1 MKIKV
6 NTLPLDGGGLRRE
19 LSRTIEVGVDMAY
32 SPSPPPSPLRARGS
46 SGPEATRGEGDNWDY
61 FLSNLTRL
69 FNLSKMG
76 LMASEAIK
84 KRVEKLREEIE
95 YHNYRY
101 YVLDQP
107 EISDAQYD
115 CLMRELQKLEEE
127 YPELRSPNS
136 PTQRV
141 GAPPLEAFE
150 IFRHTI
156 PMLSL
161 ANAFDESEARDFD
174 KRVKKFLGTSAD
186 ITYVAEP
193 KLDGLAVE
201 LVYERGQ
208 FVVGSTRGDGVNGE
222 NITQNLRTIKTIP
235 LQLIRKE
242 IPAPERLEVRGEVI
256 IQLKKFKELNR
267 KREEMGEPFF
277 ANPRNAAAGSVR
289 QLDSKITVERP
300 LEIYCY
306 GVGGVRGRTFKT
318 HSEIL
323 QTFPKWGLRTNPNI
337 KRCQNID
344 EVLEY
349 YHKMNEKRET
359 LPYEIDGIV
368 IKVDR
373 LDLQA
378 RLGEISRSPR
388 WALAF
393 KFQPR
398 QETTKILDII
408 VQVGRTGALTPVAVM
423 EPVRVGGVEV
433 SRATL
438 HNQDEID
445 KKDVRVG
452 DTVVIQRAGDVI
464 PEVVQVIT
472 SKRKG
477 TEKKF
482 RMPSKCP
489 VCGAE
494 VIKDEAIHRCNG
506 LDCPAQ
512 LKGRIKHFAS
522 KRAMDIEGLGLKLI
536 DQLVNKGLI
545 KDVADIYYI
554 NKQELIELERMAD
567 KSAQN
572 IIDAIEKSK
581 TKPLSKFLYA
591 LGIRHVGETTAEDL
605 ACHFPRLD
613 DLFRLSEEDLM
624 EVEGIGPEV
633 AASVI
638 QFFRDKKNKESIE
651 LLKKAGVKVI
661 EPKIKEKGKLAGKT
675 FVFTGAL
682 KIFGRDEARNLVESS
697 GGMTTSSISKK
708 VDYVVVGEDPGS
720 KFDRAKELGIKT
732 LTEEEFKKM
741 IG

>member
-1 MKIKV
+1 
-6 NTLPLDGGGLRRE
+6 
-19 LSRTIEVGVDMAY
+19 
-32 SPSPPPSPLRARGS
+32 
-46 SGPEATRGEGDNWDY
+46 
-61 FLSNLTRL
+61 
-69 FNLSKMG
+69 MG
-76 LMASEAIK
+76 LMASEGIK

-95 YHNYRY
+95 YHNNRY
-101 YVLDQP
+101 YILDQP

-115 CLMRELQKLEEE
+115 RLMRELEKLEKE
-127 YPELRSPNS
+127 YPKLRSPNS

-141 GAPPLEAFE
+141 GATPLEAFE
-150 IFRHTI
+150 IVRHTF

-161 ANAFDESEARDFD
+161 ANAFDESEAKDFD
-174 KRVKKFLGTSAD
+174 KRVKKFLGYSAE

-242 IPAPERLEVRGEVI
+242 VPVPERLVVRGEVI

-267 KREEMGEPFF
+267 KREEIGEPLF

-289 QLDSKITVERP
+289 QLDSKITAERP

-306 GVGGVRGRTFKT
+306 GLGEVTGRTFKT

-337 KRCQNID
+337 QRCQNID

-373 LDLQA
+373 LDLQT

-393 KFQPR
+393 KFQPK

-423 EPVRVGGVEV
+423 EPVKVGGVEV

-494 VIKDEAIHRCNG
+494 VIKEEAIHRCIG

-522 KRAMDIEGLGLKLI
+522 KRAMDIEGLGVKLI
-536 DQLVNKGLI
+536 DQSVDKGLI

-554 NKQELIELERMAD
+554 NKEKLIELERMAD

-581 TKPLSKFLYA
+581 TKPLLKFLYA

-605 ACHFPRLD
+605 ARHFLRLD
-613 DLFRLSEEDLM
+613 DFFRLSEKDLM

-633 AASVI
+633 AASVH

-661 EPKIKEKGKLAGKT
+661 ESKTKEKGKLAGKT
-675 FVFTGAL
+675 FLFTGAL
-682 KIFGRDEARNLVESS
+682 KDFGREEARNLVESL
-697 GGMTTSSISKK
+697 GGMTASSVSKK
-708 VDYVVVGEDPGS
+708 VDFVVVGEDPGS
-720 KFDRAKELGIKT
+720 KSDKAKELGIKI
-732 LTEEEFKKM
+732 LTEEDFKRM

>member
-1 MKIKV
+1 MV
-6 NTLPLDGGGLRRE
+6 T
-19 LSRTIEVGVDMAY
+19 
-32 SPSPPPSPLRARGS
+32 
-46 SGPEATRGEGDNWDY
+46 
-61 FLSNLTRL
+61 
-69 FNLSKMG
+69 
-76 LMASEAIK
+76 EAIK

-115 CLMRELQKLEEE
+115 LLMRELEKIEKEH
-127 YPELRSPNS
+127 PELLASNS

-150 IFRHTI
+150 IVRHSI

-161 ANAFDESEARDFD
+161 SNAFDDSEAKEFD
-174 KRVKKFLGTSAD
+174 KRVKKNLGSSSD
-186 ITYVAEP
+186 IAYVAEP

-242 IPAPERLEVRGEVI
+242 IPVPERLEVRGEVI
-256 IQLKKFKELNR
+256 IQLDKFKTLNR
-267 KREEMGEPFF
+267 KREEMGEPPF

-289 QLDSKITVERP
+289 QLDSKITAERP

-306 GVGGVRGRTFKT
+306 GVGEVKGQTFKT
-318 HSEIL
+318 HWEIL
-323 QTFPKWGLRTNPNI
+323 ETFRKWGLRTNPHI
-337 KRCQNID
+337 QKCQNID
-344 EVLEY
+344 EVLGY
-349 YHKMNEKRET
+349 YHEMNEKREK

-368 IKVDR
+368 TKVNH

-378 RLGEISRSPR
+378 RLGEIARSPR

-393 KFQPR
+393 KFQPK
-398 QETTKILDII
+398 QETTKILGIV
-408 VQVGRTGALTPVAVM
+408 VQVGRTGALTPVAEM
-423 EPVRVGGVEV
+423 EPVKVGGVEI

-445 KKDVRVG
+445 KKDVRIG
-452 DTVVIQRAGDVI
+452 DTVIIQRAGDVI

-472 SKRKG
+472 SKRTG
-477 TEKKF
+477 SEKRF

-494 VIKDEAIHRCNG
+494 VVREEAIHRCIG
-506 LDCPAQ
+506 LDCSAQ
-512 LKGRIKHFAS
+512 LKGRIRHFAS
-522 KRAMDIEGLGLKLI
+522 KRAMDIEGLGVKLI
-536 DQLVNKGLI
+536 DQLVEKGLV

-554 NKQELIELERMAD
+554 EKEQLIALERMAD

-572 IIDAIEKSK
+572 IIDAIEASK

-591 LGIRHVGETTAEDL
+591 LGIRHVGETIAEDL
-605 ACHFPRLD
+605 SHHFSRLD
-613 DLFRLSEEDLM
+613 DFFNLSEEDLM
-624 EVEGIGPEV
+624 KVEGIGPEV
-633 AASVI
+633 AASVH
-638 QFFRDKKNKESIE
+638 QFFGDKKNKESIE
-651 LLKKAGVKVI
+651 RLRKAGVKVI
-661 EPKIKEKGKLAGKT
+661 EPKAREKGKLTGKI
-675 FVFTGAL
+675 FIFTGAL
-682 KIFGRDEARNLVESS
+682 KSLGRDEARNLVESL
-697 GGMTTSSISKK
+697 GGSTASSISKK
-708 VDYVVVGEDPGS
+708 VDFVVVGEDAGS
-720 KFDRAKELGIKT
+720 KLDKAKGLGIKI

-741 IG
+741 LS

>member
-1 MKIKV
+1 
-6 NTLPLDGGGLRRE
+6 
-19 LSRTIEVGVDMAY
+19 
-32 SPSPPPSPLRARGS
+32 
-46 SGPEATRGEGDNWDY
+46 
-61 FLSNLTRL
+61 
-69 FNLSKMG
+69 MG

-84 KRVEKLREEIE
+84 KRVEKLREDIE
-95 YHNYRY
+95 YHNHLY

-115 CLMRELQKLEEE
+115 RLMKELEKLEEQH
-127 YPELRSPNS
+127 PEFRSPNS

-141 GAPPLEAFE
+141 GATPLEAFK
-150 IFRHTI
+150 IVRHTF

-161 ANAFDESEARDFD
+161 ANAFDESEAKDFD
-174 KRVKKFLGTSAD
+174 KRVKKFLGYSAE

-242 IPAPERLEVRGEVI
+242 IPAPERFEVRGEVI

-267 KREEMGEPFF
+267 KREEMGEPLF

-289 QLDSKITVERP
+289 QLDSKITAERP

-306 GVGGVRGRTFKT
+306 GVGEVRGRTFKT

-337 KRCQNID
+337 QRCQNID

-373 LDLQA
+373 LDLQT

-393 KFQPR
+393 KFQPK

-494 VIKDEAIHRCNG
+494 VIKEEAIHRCNG

-522 KRAMDIEGLGLKLI
+522 KRAMDIEGLGVKLI

-554 NKQELIELERMAD
+554 NKQKLIELERMAD

-613 DLFRLSEEDLM
+613 DFFRLSEEDLM

-661 EPKIKEKGKLAGKT
+661 EPKVKEKGKLAGKT
-675 FVFTGAL
+675 FLFTGAL
-682 KIFGRDEARNLVESS
+682 KTFGRDEARNLVESS

-720 KFDRAKELGIKT
+720 KSDKAKELGIKT

-741 IG
+741 VS

>member
-1 MKIKV
+1 M
-6 NTLPLDGGGLRRE
+6 LCALCD
-19 LSRTIEVGVDMAY
+19 
-32 SPSPPPSPLRARGS
+32 
-46 SGPEATRGEGDNWDY
+46 
-61 FLSNLTRL
+61 LSNLTSL
-69 FNLSKMG
+69 SILSKMG

-84 KRVEKLREEIE
+84 KKVEKLREEIE
-95 YHNYRY
+95 YHNYLY
-101 YVLDQP
+101 YILDQP

-115 CLMRELQKLEEE
+115 RLLRELEKLEEQF
-127 YPELRSPNS
+127 PELRSLNS

-150 IFRHTI
+150 IVRHTL

-161 ANAFDESEARDFD
+161 ANAFDETEARDFD
-174 KRVKKFLGTSAD
+174 KRVKKFLGSSED

-267 KREEMGEPFF
+267 KREEIGEPPF

-289 QLDSKITVERP
+289 QLDSKITAARP

-306 GVGGVRGRTFKT
+306 GLGEVTGRTFKT

-323 QTFPKWGLRTNPNI
+323 QTFPKWGLRTNPHI
-337 KRCQNID
+337 QRCQDID

-373 LDLQA
+373 LDLQT
-378 RLGEISRSPR
+378 RLGEIARSPR

-393 KFQPR
+393 KFQPK
-398 QETTKILDII
+398 QETTRISDII

-423 EPVRVGGVEV
+423 EPVKVGGVEV

-464 PEVVQVIT
+464 PEVVQVII

-494 VIKDEAIHRCNG
+494 VIKEEAIHRCIG

-522 KRAMDIEGLGLKLI
+522 KRAMDIEGLGVKLT
-536 DQLVNKGLI
+536 DQLVEKGLI

-554 NKQELIELERMAD
+554 NKEELIELERMAE

-605 ACHFPRLD
+605 ACQFPRLD
-613 DLFRLSEEDLM
+613 DFFRLTEEDLM

-633 AASVI
+633 AASVH

-661 EPKIKEKGKLAGKT
+661 ESKVKEKGKLSGKT
-675 FVFTGAL
+675 FIFTGAL
-682 KIFGRDEARNLVESS
+682 KTLGRDEARNLVESL
-697 GGMTTSSISKK
+697 GGMTASSVSKK

-720 KFDRAKELGIKT
+720 KFDKAKELGIKT

-741 IG
+741 IS

>member
-1 MKIKV
+1 
-6 NTLPLDGGGLRRE
+6 
-19 LSRTIEVGVDMAY
+19 
-32 SPSPPPSPLRARGS
+32 
-46 SGPEATRGEGDNWDY
+46 
-61 FLSNLTRL
+61 
-69 FNLSKMG
+69 
-76 LMASEAIK
+76 MASEAIR

-115 CLMRELQKLEEE
+115 RLLRELQKLEDE
-127 YPELRSPNS
+127 YPDLRSPNS

-150 IFRHTI
+150 IVRHTI

-161 ANAFDESEARDFD
+161 ANAFDETEARDFD
-174 KRVKKFLGTSAD
+174 KRVKKFLGSSAD
-186 ITYVAEP
+186 VTYVAEP

-208 FVVGSTRGDGVNGE
+208 FRVGSTRGDGVNGE
-222 NITQNLRTIKTIP
+222 DITQNLRTIKTIP

-242 IPAPERLEVRGEVI
+242 VPAPERLEVRGEVI
-256 IQLKKFKELNR
+256 MQLKRFKEFNR
-267 KREEMGEPFF
+267 KREETGEAPF

-289 QLDSKITVERP
+289 QLDSKITAERP

-306 GVGGVRGRTFKT
+306 GIGEITGRTFKT
-318 HSEIL
+318 HWEIL

-337 KRCQNID
+337 ERCQNID
-344 EVLEY
+344 EVLKY

-378 RLGEISRSPR
+378 RLGEIARSPR

-393 KFQPR
+393 KFQPK
-398 QETTKILDII
+398 QETTKIIDIRP
-408 VQVGRTGALTPVAVM
+408 QVGRTGALTPVAVM
-423 EPVRVGGVEV
+423 EPVKVGGVEV

-445 KKDVRVG
+445 RLDVRIG
-452 DTVVIQRAGDVI
+452 DTVIIQRAGDVI

-482 RMPSKCP
+482 KMPSKCP

-494 VIKDEAIHRCNG
+494 VIKEEATHRCIG

-522 KRAMDIEGLGLKLI
+522 KRAMDIDGLGVKLI
-536 DQLVNKGLI
+536 EQLVDKGLV
-545 KDVADIYYI
+545 KDVADIYYV
-554 NKQELIELERMAD
+554 NKEELIALERMAE

-572 IIDAIEKSK
+572 IIDAIEKSR

-605 ACHFPRLD
+605 ARHFPRLE

-633 AASVI
+633 AASVH
-638 QFFRDKKNKESIE
+638 QFFGDKKNKESIE
-651 LLKKAGVKVI
+651 RLKKAGVKVI
-661 EPKIKEKGKLAGKT
+661 EPKVKERGMLAGKT
-675 FVFTGAL
+675 FVFTGTL
-682 KIFGRDEARNLVESS
+682 KDFGRDEARNLVESS
-697 GGMTTSSISKK
+697 GGLTVSSVSKK

-720 KFDRAKELGIKT
+720 KFDKAKELGIKT
-732 LTEEEFKKM
+732 LTEEEFRTM
-741 IG
+741 IS

>member
-1 MKIKV
+1 M
-6 NTLPLDGGGLRRE
+6 
-19 LSRTIEVGVDMAY
+19 GVMV
-32 SPSPPPSPLRARGS
+32 
-46 SGPEATRGEGDNWDY
+46 
-61 FLSNLTRL
+61 
-69 FNLSKMG
+69 
-76 LMASEAIK
+76 SETIK
-84 KRVEKLREEIE
+84 KRVEKLREEVE
-95 YHNYRY
+95 YHNTLY
-101 YVLDQP
+101 YVLDEP

-115 CLMRELQKLEEE
+115 RLMRELEKLEGE
-127 YPELRSPNS
+127 YLELRSPNS

-150 IFRHTI
+150 IVRHTL

-161 ANAFDESEARDFD
+161 ANAFDETEARDFD
-174 KRVKKFLGTSAD
+174 KRVKKFLGSSAD
-186 ITYVAEP
+186 IAYIAEP

-222 NITQNLRTIKTIP
+222 NITQNLRTVKTIP

-242 IPAPERLEVRGEVI
+242 IPAPEHLEVRGEVI
-256 IQLKKFKELNR
+256 MQLKKFKELNR
-267 KREEMGEPFF
+267 KREEMGEPVF

-289 QLDSKITVERP
+289 QLDSKITAERP

-306 GVGGVRGRTFKT
+306 GLGEVRGKAFKT
-318 HSEIL
+318 HWEIL
-323 QTFPKWGLRTNPNI
+323 QTFPKWGFRTNPNI
-337 KRCQNID
+337 QKCQNIE

-368 IKVDR
+368 MKVDR
-373 LDLQA
+373 LDLQT
-378 RLGEISRSPR
+378 RLGEIARSPR

-393 KFQPR
+393 KFQPK
-398 QETTKILDII
+398 QETTKILDIR
-408 VQVGRTGALTPVAVM
+408 VQVGRTGALTPVALM
-423 EPVRVGGVEV
+423 EPVKVGGVEV

-464 PEVVQVIT
+464 PEVVQVVT

-482 RMPSKCP
+482 KMPSKCP
-489 VCGAE
+489 ICRAD
-494 VIKDEAIHRCNG
+494 VIKEEAIHRCIG

-512 LKGRIKHFAS
+512 LKGRIKHFTS
-522 KRAMDIEGLGLKLI
+522 KRAMDIEGLGVKLI
-536 DQLVNKGLI
+536 DQLVDKGLV

-554 NKQELIELERMAD
+554 NKEKLIELERMAD

-605 ACHFPRLD
+605 ARRFSRLD
-613 DLFRLSEEDLM
+613 DFFHLSEEDLM

-633 AASVI
+633 ASSVH
-638 QFFRDKKNKESIE
+638 QFFGDKKNKESID

-661 EPKIKEKGKLAGKT
+661 EPKAKEKGKLVGKA
-675 FVFTGAL
+675 FVFTGTL
-682 KIFGRDEARNLVESS
+682 KVFGRDEARNIVESL
-697 GGMTTSSISKK
+697 GGMTTSSVSKK
-708 VDYVVVGEDPGS
+708 VDFVVVGEDPGS
-720 KFDRAKELGIKT
+720 KFDKAKELGIRT

-741 IG
+741 VG

>member
-1 MKIKV
+1 MEPMV
-6 NTLPLDGGGLRRE
+6 
-19 LSRTIEVGVDMAY
+19 
-32 SPSPPPSPLRARGS
+32 
-46 SGPEATRGEGDNWDY
+46 
-61 FLSNLTRL
+61 
-69 FNLSKMG
+69 
-76 LMASEAIK
+76 SEAIR
-84 KRVEKLREEIE
+84 KRVGKLREEIE

-101 YVLDQP
+101 YILDQP

-115 CLMRELQKLEEE
+115 RLMKELEKLEEQ
-127 YPELRSPNS
+127 YSELRSPNS

-141 GAPPLEAFE
+141 GAHPLEEFE
-150 IFRHTI
+150 IVRHTI

-174 KRVKKFLGTSAD
+174 KRVKKFLGTSED
-186 ITYVAEP
+186 IEYAAEP
-193 KLDGLAVE
+193 KFDGLAVE

-208 FVVGSTRGDGVNGE
+208 FVVGSTRGDGINGE
-222 NITQNLRTIKTIP
+222 NVTQNLRTIKTVP
-235 LQLIRKE
+235 LQLIQKE
-242 IPAPERLEVRGEVI
+242 ISSPERLEVRGEAIMQVE
-256 IQLKKFKELNR
+256 KFKELNR
-267 KREEMGEPFF
+267 KREEKGESLF
-277 ANPRNAAAGSVR
+277 ANPRNAAAGSIR
-289 QLDSKITVERP
+289 QLDPKITAERP
-300 LEIYCY
+300 LEIYFY
-306 GVGGVRGRTFKT
+306 GLGEVIGWTFKT
-318 HSEIL
+318 QWEVL
-323 QTFPKWGLRTNPNI
+323 KTLPKWGLRTNPYVR
-337 KRCQNID
+337 KCKNID
-344 EVLEY
+344 EILDY
-349 YHKMNEKRET
+349 YREMNEKRET
-359 LPYEIDGIV
+359 LPYEIDGTV
-368 IKVDR
+368 VKVNR
-373 LDLQA
+373 FDLQA
-378 RLGEISRSPR
+378 RLGEIARSPR

-393 KFQPR
+393 KFPPK
-398 QETTKILDII
+398 QEITKILDII

-482 RMPSKCP
+482 KMPSKCP

-494 VIKDEAIHRCNG
+494 VVKEEAIHRCIG

-522 KRAMDIEGLGLKLI
+522 KRAMDIDGLGVKLI
-536 DQLVNKGLI
+536 DQLVDKGLV

-554 NKQELIELERMAD
+554 SKEQLIELERMAD

-572 IIDAIEKSK
+572 IIDAIEGSK

-605 ACHFPRLD
+605 ARNFPRLD
-613 DLFRLSEEDLM
+613 DFFHLSEEDLM
-624 EVEGIGPEV
+624 KVEGIGPEV
-633 AASVI
+633 AASVV
-638 QFFRDKKNKESIE
+638 QFSRDKKNKESIE
-651 LLKKAGVKVI
+651 RLRKAGVKVI
-661 EPKIKEKGKLAGKT
+661 EPRGKEKGKLAGKT

-682 KIFGRDEARNLVESS
+682 KGFQRDEARNLVESL
-697 GGMTTSSISKK
+697 GGMTASSASKK

-720 KFDRAKELGIKT
+720 KFDKAKEFGIKT

-741 IG
+741 IK

>member
-1 MKIKV
+1 MLYALCD
-6 NTLPLDGGGLRRE
+6 LP
-19 LSRTIEVGVDMAY
+19 
-32 SPSPPPSPLRARGS
+32 
-46 SGPEATRGEGDNWDY
+46 
-61 FLSNLTRL
+61 NLTRL
-69 FNLSKMG
+69 SILSKMG

-95 YHNYRY
+95 YHNNRY
-101 YVLDQP
+101 YILDQP
-107 EISDAQYD
+107 EISDTQYD
-115 CLMRELQKLEEE
+115 RLMRELEKLEEE
-127 YPELRSPNS
+127 YPKLRSPNS

-141 GAPPLEAFE
+141 GATPLEAFE
-150 IFRHTI
+150 IVRHTI

-161 ANAFDESEARDFD
+161 ANAFDESEAKDFD
-174 KRVKKFLGTSAD
+174 KRVKKFLGYSAE

-242 IPAPERLEVRGEVI
+242 VPVPERLVVRGEVI

-267 KREEMGEPFF
+267 KREEIGEPLF

-289 QLDSKITVERP
+289 QLDSKITAERP

-306 GVGGVRGRTFKT
+306 GLGEVTGRTFKT

-337 KRCQNID
+337 QRCQNID

-373 LDLQA
+373 LDLQT

-393 KFQPR
+393 KFQPK

-408 VQVGRTGALTPVAVM
+408 VQVGRTGAITPVAVM
-423 EPVRVGGVEV
+423 EPVKVGGVEV

-494 VIKDEAIHRCNG
+494 VIKEEAIHRCIG

-522 KRAMDIEGLGLKLI
+522 KRAMDIEGLGVKLI
-536 DQLVNKGLI
+536 DQSVDKGLI

-554 NKQELIELERMAD
+554 NKEKLIELERMAD

-633 AASVI
+633 AASVH
-638 QFFRDKKNKESIE
+638 QFFRDKKNRESIE

-661 EPKIKEKGKLAGKT
+661 EPKVKEKGKLVGKT
-675 FVFTGAL
+675 FLFTGAL
-682 KIFGRDEARNLVESS
+682 KDFGREEARNLVESL
-697 GGMTTSSISKK
+697 GGMTASSVSKK
-708 VDYVVVGEDPGS
+708 VDFVVVGEDPGS
-720 KFDRAKELGIKT
+720 KSDKAKELGIKI
-732 LTEEEFKKM
+732 LTEEDFKRM

>member
-1 MKIKV
+1 
-6 NTLPLDGGGLRRE
+6 
-19 LSRTIEVGVDMAY
+19 
-32 SPSPPPSPLRARGS
+32 
-46 SGPEATRGEGDNWDY
+46 
-61 FLSNLTRL
+61 
-69 FNLSKMG
+69 MG
-76 LMASEAIK
+76 LMASEVIK
-84 KRVEKLREEIE
+84 KWVEKLREEIE
-95 YHNYRY
+95 YHNTLY

-115 CLMRELQKLEEE
+115 RLLRELEKFEGE

-141 GAPPLEAFE
+141 GALPLEAFE
-150 IFRHTI
+150 IVRHTL

-161 ANAFDESEARDFD
+161 ANAFDETEARDFD
-174 KRVKKFLGTSAD
+174 KRVKKFLGSSAN
-186 ITYVAEP
+186 IAYVAEP

-242 IPAPERLEVRGEVI
+242 IPVPERLEVRGEVI

-267 KREEMGEPFF
+267 KREKTGESLF

-289 QLDSKITVERP
+289 QLDSKITAERP

-306 GVGGVRGRTFKT
+306 GLGEVKGKSFKT
-318 HSEIL
+318 HWEIL
-323 QTFPKWGLRTNPNI
+323 QTLPKWGFRTNPNI
-337 KRCQNID
+337 QKCQNID

-368 IKVDR
+368 MKVDR
-373 LDLQA
+373 LDLQT

-393 KFQPR
+393 KFQPK
-398 QETTKILDII
+398 QETTKILDIL

-423 EPVRVGGVEV
+423 EPVKVGGVEV

-445 KKDVRVG
+445 KKDVRIG

-472 SKRKG
+472 WKRKG

-482 RMPSKCP
+482 RIPPKCP

-494 VIKDEAIHRCNG
+494 VIKEEAIHRCIG

-522 KRAMDIEGLGLKLI
+522 KRAMDIEGLGVKLT
-536 DQLVNKGLI
+536 DQLVDKGLI

-554 NKQELIELERMAD
+554 KRQELIELERMAD
-567 KSAQN
+567 KSVQN

-581 TKPLSKFLYA
+581 TKPLLKFLYA

-605 ACHFPRLD
+605 ARQFPRLD
-613 DLFRLSEEDLM
+613 DFFHLSEEDLM

-633 AASVI
+633 AASVH
-638 QFFRDKKNKESIE
+638 QFFGDKKNKESIE

-661 EPKIKEKGKLAGKT
+661 EPKGKEKGKLVGKT
-675 FVFTGAL
+675 FVFTGIL
-682 KIFGRDEARNLVESS
+682 KAFGRDEARNLVESL
-697 GGMTTSSISKK
+697 GGITASSVSKK
-708 VDYVVVGEDPGS
+708 VDFVVAGEDPGS
-720 KFDRAKELGIKT
+720 KFDKAKELGIKT
-732 LTEEEFKKM
+732 LTEDEFKKM

>member
-1 MKIKV
+1 MV
-6 NTLPLDGGGLRRE
+6 TE
-19 LSRTIEVGVDMAY
+19 TI
-32 SPSPPPSPLRARGS
+32 R
-46 SGPEATRGEGDNWDY
+46 
-61 FLSNLTRL
+61 
-69 FNLSKMG
+69 
-76 LMASEAIK
+76 

-107 EISDAQYD
+107 EVSDAQYD
-115 CLMRELQKLEEE
+115 RMMRELEKLEEG

-136 PTQRV
+136 PTQRI

-150 IFRHTI
+150 IVRHTL

-161 ANAFDESEARDFD
+161 ANAFDENEARDFD
-174 KRVKKFLGTSAD
+174 KRVNKFLGSSEE

-201 LVYERGQ
+201 LVYEGGHLMA
-208 FVVGSTRGDGVNGE
+208 GSTRGDGVNGE

-242 IPAPERLEVRGEVI
+242 IPVPERLEVRGEVI
-256 IQLKKFKELNR
+256 MQVKRFEELNR
-267 KREEMGEPFF
+267 RREKTGEPLF
-277 ANPRNAAAGSVR
+277 ANPRNAAAGSLR
-289 QLDSKITVERP
+289 QLDPKVTCERP

-306 GVGGVRGRTFKT
+306 GIGEVRDKAFKT
-318 HSEIL
+318 HCDIL
-323 QTFPKWGLRTNPNI
+323 QTLPKWGLRTNPHI
-337 KRCQNID
+337 RRCRNID
-344 EVLEY
+344 EVLDY
-349 YHKMNEKRET
+349 YHEMNEKREN

-373 LDLQA
+373 IDLQT

-393 KFQPR
+393 KFAPK
-398 QETTKILDII
+398 QETTKILNII

-445 KKDVRVG
+445 RLDVRVG
-452 DTVVIQRAGDVI
+452 DTVIIQRAGDVI

-472 SKRKG
+472 SKRTG
-477 TEKKF
+477 REKKF

-494 VIKDEAIHRCNG
+494 VVKEEVIYRCIG

-522 KRAMDIEGLGLKLI
+522 KRAMDIDGLGVKLI
-536 DQLVNKGLI
+536 DQLVDKGLV
-545 KDVADIYYI
+545 KDVADLYYI
-554 NKQELIELERMAD
+554 KKDELIALERMAD

-581 TKPLSKFLYA
+581 TKPLGKLLFA
-591 LGIRHVGETTAEDL
+591 LGILHVGETTAEDL
-605 ACHFPRLD
+605 ADHFSQLD
-613 DLFRLSEEDLM
+613 DFFQLSKEDLM
-624 EVEGIGPEV
+624 KVEGIGPEV
-633 AASVI
+633 SASVV
-638 QFFRDKKNKESIE
+638 QFFRDRKNKESIE
-651 LLKKAGVKVI
+651 RLKRAGIKLI
-661 EPKIKEKGKLAGKT
+661 EPGAKERGKLASKT
-675 FVFTGAL
+675 FVFTGTL
-682 KIFGRDEARNLVESS
+682 KSYGREEARNLVESL
-697 GGMTTSSISKK
+697 GGVTASSVSQK
-708 VDYVVVGEDPGS
+708 VDFVVVGEDPGS
-720 KFDRAKELGIKT
+720 KADKARELGIEI

-741 IG
+741 ITG

>member
-1 MKIKV
+1 
-6 NTLPLDGGGLRRE
+6 
-19 LSRTIEVGVDMAY
+19 MAT
-32 SPSPPPSPLRARGS
+32 
-46 SGPEATRGEGDNWDY
+46 EA
-61 FLSNLTRL
+61 L
-69 FNLSKMG
+69 
-76 LMASEAIK
+76 K
-84 KRVEKLREEIE
+84 KRVEKLQEEIE

-107 EISDAQYD
+107 EIPDAQYD
-115 CLMRELQKLEEE
+115 RLMRELEKIEEE

-141 GAPPLEAFE
+141 GAPPLEEFE
-150 IFRHTI
+150 IVRHSI

-161 ANAFDESEARDFD
+161 ANAFDESEARDFY
-174 KRVKKFLGTSAD
+174 KRVKKILGSSSD
-186 ITYVAEP
+186 ISYVAEP

-201 LVYERGQ
+201 LVYERGH

-242 IPAPERLEVRGEVI
+242 IPVPERLEVRGEVI
-256 IQLKKFKELNR
+256 IQLDKFKALNR
-267 KREEMGEPFF
+267 KREEMGEPHF

-289 QLDSKITVERP
+289 QLDSKITSERP

-306 GVGGVRGRTFKT
+306 GLGEIRGGTFKT
-318 HSEIL
+318 HWEIL
-323 QTFPKWGLRTNPNI
+323 QTFPKWGLRTNPHI
-337 KRCQNID
+337 QKCQNID

-349 YHKMNEKRET
+349 YHGMNEKREK

-373 LDLQA
+373 LDLQT

-393 KFQPR
+393 KFQPK
-398 QETTKILDII
+398 QETTKILGIV

-423 EPVRVGGVEV
+423 EPVQVGGVEV

-445 KKDVRVG
+445 RKDVRIG
-452 DTVVIQRAGDVI
+452 DTVIIQRAGDVI

-472 SKRKG
+472 SKRTG
-477 TEKKF
+477 SEKKF
-482 RMPSKCP
+482 KMPSKCP
-489 VCGAE
+489 VCGADVVRE
-494 VIKDEAIHRCNG
+494 EAIHRCIG
-506 LDCPAQ
+506 LDCSAQ

-522 KRAMDIEGLGLKLI
+522 KRAMDIEGLGVKLI
-536 DQLVNKGLI
+536 DQLVEKGLV

-554 NKQELIELERMAD
+554 AKEQLIALERMAE

-572 IIDAIEKSK
+572 IIDAIEASK
-581 TKPLSKFLYA
+581 EKPLAKFLYA

-605 ACHFPRLD
+605 ARHFSRLD
-613 DLFRLSEEDLM
+613 DFFHLSEEDLM

-633 AASVI
+633 AASVH
-638 QFFRDKKNKESIE
+638 QFFRDKKNRESIDR
-651 LLKKAGVKVI
+651 LKKAGVKVI
-661 EPKIKEKGKLAGKT
+661 EPKAKERGKLAGKV
-675 FVFTGAL
+675 FIFTGAL
-682 KIFGRDEARNLVESS
+682 QTFGRDEARNIVESM
-697 GGMTTSSISKK
+697 GGTTASSVSKK
-708 VDYVVVGEDPGS
+708 VDFVVIGEDPGS
-720 KFDRAKELGIKT
+720 KLDKAKELGIKI
-732 LTEEEFKKM
+732 LTEAEFKKM
-741 IG
+741 IS

>member
-1 MKIKV
+1 MV
-6 NTLPLDGGGLRRE
+6 TE
-19 LSRTIEVGVDMAY
+19 TI
-32 SPSPPPSPLRARGS
+32 R
-46 SGPEATRGEGDNWDY
+46 
-61 FLSNLTRL
+61 
-69 FNLSKMG
+69 
-76 LMASEAIK
+76 

-95 YHNYRY
+95 YHNCRY

-115 CLMRELQKLEEE
+115 RLMRELEKLEGQ
-127 YPELRSPNS
+127 YSELRTPNS

-141 GAPPLEAFE
+141 GAPPLEEFE
-150 IFRHTI
+150 IVRHTI

-161 ANAFDESEARDFD
+161 ANAFDETEAKEFD
-174 KRVKKFLGTSAD
+174 KRVKKFLGTSSD
-186 ITYVAEP
+186 IEYVTEP

-208 FVVGSTRGDGVNGE
+208 FVVGSTRGDGLNGE

-242 IPAPERLEVRGEVI
+242 ISVPERLEVRGEVI
-256 IQLKKFKELNR
+256 MQLKRFRELNQ
-267 KREEMGEPFF
+267 KREELGEPLF

-289 QLDSKITVERP
+289 QLDSKITAERP

-306 GVGGVRGRTFKT
+306 GIGEVRGRTFKT
-318 HSEIL
+318 HWEVL
-323 QTFPKWGLRTNPNI
+323 QTLSKWGLRINPNI
-337 KRCQNID
+337 RRDKHIED
-344 EVLEY
+344 VIEY
-349 YHKMNEKRET
+349 YHEMNEKREK

-368 IKVDR
+368 IKVNQ
-373 LDLQA
+373 LDLQG

-393 KFQPR
+393 KFQPK

-423 EPVRVGGVEV
+423 EPVKVGGVEV

-445 KKDVRVG
+445 KKDVRIG

-464 PEVVQVIT
+464 PEVVQVIE
-472 SKRKG
+472 SKRTGK
-477 TEKKF
+477 EKKF

-489 VCGAE
+489 VCDAD
-494 VIKDEAIHRCNG
+494 VIKEEAIHRCIG

-522 KRAMDIEGLGLKLI
+522 KRAMDIEGLGVKLI
-536 DQLVNKGLI
+536 DQLVDKGLV

-554 NKQELIELERMAD
+554 EKEQLIELERMAD

-572 IIDAIEKSK
+572 IIDAIEASK
-581 TKPLSKFLYA
+581 TKPLSKFLYS
-591 LGIRHVGETTAEDL
+591 LGIRQVGETTAEDL
-605 ACHFPRLD
+605 ARRFSRLD
-613 DLFRLSEEDLM
+613 DFFHLSEEDLR

-633 AASVI
+633 SASVY

-651 LLKKAGVKVI
+651 RLKKAGVTVI
-661 EPKIKEKGKLAGKT
+661 EPKVKGKLAGKIL
-675 FVFTGAL
+675 VFTGAL
-682 KIFGRDEARNLVESS
+682 KSFGRDEARNIVESM

-708 VDYVVVGEDPGS
+708 VDFVVVGEDPGS
-720 KFDRAKELGIKT
+720 KFNKAKELGIKI

-741 IG
+741 IS

>member
-1 MKIKV
+1 MV
-6 NTLPLDGGGLRRE
+6 TE
-19 LSRTIEVGVDMAY
+19 TI
-32 SPSPPPSPLRARGS
+32 R
-46 SGPEATRGEGDNWDY
+46 
-61 FLSNLTRL
+61 
-69 FNLSKMG
+69 
-76 LMASEAIK
+76 K
-84 KRVEKLREEIE
+84 KAERLREEIE

-101 YVLDQP
+101 YILDQP
-107 EISDAQYD
+107 EISDTEYD
-115 CLMRELQKLEEE
+115 RLMKELERLEEQ

-150 IFRHTI
+150 IVRHTI

-186 ITYVAEP
+186 IEYVAEP
-193 KLDGLAVE
+193 KFDGLAVE

-222 NITQNLRTIKTIP
+222 NITQNLRTMKTIP

-256 IQLKKFKELNR
+256 IQIDKFKELNR
-267 KREEMGEPFF
+267 KREEMGEPLF

-289 QLDSKITVERP
+289 QLDSKITAERP

-306 GVGGVRGRTFKT
+306 GLGEIIGRTFKT
-318 HSEIL
+318 QWEVL
-323 QTFPKWGLRTNPNI
+323 QTLPEWGLRTNPHAR
-337 KRCQNID
+337 KCRNID
-344 EVLEY
+344 AILDY
-349 YHKMNEKRET
+349 YHEMNERRET
-359 LPYEIDGIV
+359 LPYEIDGTV
-368 IKVDR
+368 IKVNHFN
-373 LDLQA
+373 LQT
-378 RLGEISRSPR
+378 RIGEISRSPR

-393 KFQPR
+393 KFPPK
-398 QETTKILDII
+398 QETTKILDIV

-423 EPVRVGGVEV
+423 EPVKVGGVEV

-445 KKDVRVG
+445 RKDVRIG
-452 DTVVIQRAGDVI
+452 DTVIVQRAGDVI
-464 PEVVQVIT
+464 PEVVEVVT
-472 SKRKG
+472 SKRTGK
-477 TEKKF
+477 EKKF
-482 RMPSKCP
+482 VMPSKCP
-489 VCGAE
+489 VCDAD
-494 VIKDEAIHRCNG
+494 VIKGEAIHRCIG

-522 KRAMDIEGLGLKLI
+522 KRAMDIEGLGVKLI
-536 DQLVNKGLI
+536 DQLVDKRLV
-545 KDVADIYYI
+545 KDVADIYYT
-554 NKQELIELERMAD
+554 NKQKLIELERMAD

-581 TKPLSKFLYA
+581 TKPLSRFLYA
-591 LGIRHVGETTAEDL
+591 LGIRNVGETTAEDL
-605 ACHFPRLD
+605 ARHFSRLD
-613 DLFRLSEEDLM
+613 DFFHLSEEALM

-633 AASVI
+633 AASVF

-651 LLKKAGVKVI
+651 RLKKAGVKVI
-661 EPKIKEKGKLAGKT
+661 ETKLKEGKKLAGKT

-682 KIFGRDEARNLVESS
+682 KNFERDEARNLVESL
-697 GGMTTSSISKK
+697 GAMIASSVSKK
-708 VDYVVVGEDPGS
+708 VDFVVVGEDPGS
-720 KFDRAKELGIKT
+720 KFDKAKELGIKI

-741 IG
+741 VG

>member
-1 MKIKV
+1 MV
-6 NTLPLDGGGLRRE
+6 
-19 LSRTIEVGVDMAY
+19 
-32 SPSPPPSPLRARGS
+32 
-46 SGPEATRGEGDNWDY
+46 
-61 FLSNLTRL
+61 
-69 FNLSKMG
+69 

-84 KRVEKLREEIE
+84 KRMEKLREEIE

-101 YVLDQP
+101 YILDQP

-115 CLMRELQKLEEE
+115 RLMRELEKLEKD

-141 GAPPLEAFE
+141 GASPLEEFE
-150 IFRHTI
+150 IVRHTI

-174 KRVKKFLGTSAD
+174 KRVKKFLGTSED
-186 ITYVAEP
+186 IEYAAEP
-193 KLDGLAVE
+193 KFDGLAVE

-208 FVVGSTRGDGVNGE
+208 FVVGSTRGDGINGE
-222 NITQNLRTIKTIP
+222 NVTQNLRTIKTVP
-235 LQLIRKE
+235 LQLIQKE
-242 IPAPERLEVRGEVI
+242 ISSPERLEVRGEAIMQVE
-256 IQLKKFKELNR
+256 KFKELNR
-267 KREEMGEPFF
+267 KREEKGESLF
-277 ANPRNAAAGSVR
+277 ANPRNAAAGSIR
-289 QLDSKITVERP
+289 QLDPKITAERP
-300 LEIYCY
+300 LEIYFY
-306 GVGGVRGRTFKT
+306 GLGEVIGWTFKT
-318 HSEIL
+318 QWEVL
-323 QTFPKWGLRTNPNI
+323 KTLPKWGLRTNPYVR
-337 KRCQNID
+337 KCKNID
-344 EVLEY
+344 EILDY
-349 YHKMNEKRET
+349 YREMNEKRET
-359 LPYEIDGIV
+359 LPYEIDGTV
-368 IKVDR
+368 VKVNR
-373 LDLQA
+373 FDLQA
-378 RLGEISRSPR
+378 RLGEIARSPR

-393 KFQPR
+393 KFPPK
-398 QETTKILDII
+398 QEITKILDII

-482 RMPSKCP
+482 KMPSKCP

-494 VIKDEAIHRCNG
+494 VVKEEAIHRCIG

-522 KRAMDIEGLGLKLI
+522 KRAMDIDGLGVKLI
-536 DQLVNKGLI
+536 DQLVDKGLV

-554 NKQELIELERMAD
+554 SKEQLIELERMAD

-572 IIDAIEKSK
+572 IIDAIEGSK

-605 ACHFPRLD
+605 ARNFPRLD
-613 DLFRLSEEDLM
+613 DFFQLSEEDLM
-624 EVEGIGPEV
+624 KVEGIGPEV
-633 AASVI
+633 AASVV
-638 QFFRDKKNKESIE
+638 QFSRDKKNKESIE
-651 LLKKAGVKVI
+651 RLRKAGVKVI
-661 EPKIKEKGKLAGKT
+661 EPRGKEKGKLAGKT

-682 KIFGRDEARNLVESS
+682 KGFQRDEARNLVESL
-697 GGMTTSSISKK
+697 GGMTASSASKK

-720 KFDRAKELGIKT
+720 KFDKAKEFGIKT

-741 IG
+741 IK

>member
-1 MKIKV
+1 MA
-6 NTLPLDGGGLRRE
+6 TEELR
-19 LSRTIEVGVDMAY
+19 
-32 SPSPPPSPLRARGS
+32 
-46 SGPEATRGEGDNWDY
+46 
-61 FLSNLTRL
+61 
-69 FNLSKMG
+69 
-76 LMASEAIK
+76 K
-84 KRVEKLREEIE
+84 KVEKLREEIE

-115 CLMRELQKLEEE
+115 RLMRELERLEGQH
-127 YPELRSPNS
+127 PELRTPNS
-136 PTQRV
+136 PTRRV
-141 GAPPLEAFE
+141 GAPPLEEFE
-150 IFRHTI
+150 IVKHTV

-161 ANAFDESEARDFD
+161 ANAFDETEAKDFD

-186 ITYVAEP
+186 VEYVTEP

-235 LQLIRKE
+235 LRLIRKE
-242 IPAPERLEVRGEVI
+242 ISVPERLEVRGEVI
-256 IQLKKFKELNR
+256 LQLNKFKELNR
-267 KREEMGEPFF
+267 KREEMGEPLF

-289 QLDSKITVERP
+289 QLDSKITAGRP

-306 GVGGVRGRTFKT
+306 GIGEVRGRAFKT
-318 HSEIL
+318 HWEIL
-323 QTFPKWGLRTNPNI
+323 QTFSRWGLRTNPNTRRCKNIHEVI
-337 KRCQNID
+337 K
-344 EVLEY
+344 Y
-349 YHKMNEKRET
+349 YHEINEKREN

-368 IKVDR
+368 IKVDH
-373 LDLQA
+373 LDLQT
-378 RLGEISRSPR
+378 RLGEIARSPR

-393 KFQPR
+393 KFQPK

-423 EPVRVGGVEV
+423 EPVKVGGVEV

-452 DTVVIQRAGDVI
+452 DTVIIQRAGDVI
-464 PEVVQVIT
+464 PEVVQVIE
-472 SKRKG
+472 SKRTGK
-477 TEKKF
+477 EKKF
-482 RMPSKCP
+482 KMPSKCP

-494 VIKDEAIHRCNG
+494 VIREEAIHRCIG
-506 LDCPAQ
+506 LDCSAQ

-536 DQLVNKGLI
+536 DQLVDKGLV

-554 NKQELIELERMAD
+554 TKEQLIELERMAD

-572 IIDAIEKSK
+572 IIDAIEASK

-591 LGIRHVGETTAEDL
+591 LGVRHVGETTAEDL
-605 ACHFPRLD
+605 ARHFPRLD
-613 DLFRLSEEDLM
+613 DFPHFSEENLM

-633 AASVI
+633 AASMH

-651 LLKKAGVKVI
+651 RLKKAGVKVI
-661 EPKIKEKGKLAGKT
+661 EPKAKGKGKLAGKT

-682 KIFGRDEARNLVESS
+682 KSYGRDEARNLVESM
-697 GGMTTSSISKK
+697 GGMTASSVSKK
-708 VDYVVVGEDPGS
+708 VDFVVVGEDPGS
-720 KFDRAKELGIKT
+720 KFDKARELGIKT
-732 LTEEEFKKM
+732 LTEQEFRKM
-741 IG
+741 IT

>member
-1 MKIKV
+1 M
-6 NTLPLDGGGLRRE
+6 
-19 LSRTIEVGVDMAY
+19 
-32 SPSPPPSPLRARGS
+32 
-46 SGPEATRGEGDNWDY
+46 
-61 FLSNLTRL
+61 NLTRL

-76 LMASEAIK
+76 IMVAEAIK

-101 YVLDQP
+101 YALDQP

-115 CLMRELQKLEEE
+115 LLLRKLEKIEE
-127 YPELRSPNS
+127 QYPELRTLNS

-141 GAPPLEAFE
+141 GAPPLEEFE
-150 IFRHTI
+150 IVRHTI

-161 ANAFDESEARDFD
+161 ANAFDETEAKDFD
-174 KRVKKFLGTSAD
+174 KRVKKFLGTSED
-186 ITYVAEP
+186 VEYVTEP

-208 FVVGSTRGDGVNGE
+208 FIVGSTRGDGVNGE
-222 NITQNLRTIKTIP
+222 NITQNLRTINTIP

-242 IPAPERLEVRGEVI
+242 IQVPERLEVRGEVI
-256 IQLKKFKELNR
+256 MQLKKFRDLNR
-267 KREEMGEPFF
+267 KREQMGEPLF

-289 QLDSKITVERP
+289 QLDSKITAERP
-300 LEIYCY
+300 LEIYLY
-306 GVGGVRGRTFKT
+306 ALGEVRGWTFKT
-318 HSEIL
+318 QWEVL
-323 QTFPKWGLRTNPNI
+323 KTLPRWGLRTNLHVQKCKNI
-337 KRCQNID
+337 E
-344 EVLEY
+344 EVLDY
-349 YHKMNEKRET
+349 YHEMNEKRET
-359 LPYEIDGIV
+359 LPYEIDGTV
-368 IKVDR
+368 IKVNR
-373 LDLQA
+373 FDLQT

-393 KFQPR
+393 KFQPK

-423 EPVRVGGVEV
+423 EPIKVGGVEV

-464 PEVVQVIT
+464 PEVVQVIE
-472 SKRKG
+472 SKRTGK
-477 TEKKF
+477 EKKF
-482 RMPSKCP
+482 KMPSKCP

-494 VIKDEAIHRCNG
+494 VIKEEAIHRCIG

-522 KRAMDIEGLGLKLI
+522 KRAMDIEGLGVKLI
-536 DQLVNKGLI
+536 DQLVDKGLI

-554 NKQELIELERMAD
+554 SKEELIELERMAD

-572 IIDAIEKSK
+572 IIDAVEASK
-581 TKPLSKFLYA
+581 TKPLSKVLYA
-591 LGIRHVGETTAEDL
+591 LGIRHVGESTAEDL
-605 ACHFPRLD
+605 VRRFPRLD
-613 DLFRLSEEDLM
+613 DFFHLSEEGLM

-633 AASVI
+633 AASVH
-638 QFFRDKKNKESIE
+638 QFFGDKKNKESIE
-651 LLKKAGVKVI
+651 RLKKAGVKVI
-661 EPKIKEKGKLAGKT
+661 EPKVKEKGKLIGKT

-682 KIFGRDEARNLVESS
+682 KSFGRDEARNIVESM
-697 GGMTTSSISKK
+697 GGMTASSVSKK
-708 VDYVVVGEDPGS
+708 VDFVVVGEDPGS
-720 KFDRAKELGIKT
+720 KFDKAKELGIKT

-741 IG
+741 IW

>member
-1 MKIKV
+1 MMV
-6 NTLPLDGGGLRRE
+6 T
-19 LSRTIEVGVDMAY
+19 EV
-32 SPSPPPSPLRARGS
+32 
-46 SGPEATRGEGDNWDY
+46 
-61 FLSNLTRL
+61 
-69 FNLSKMG
+69 
-76 LMASEAIK
+76 IK
-84 KRVEKLREEIE
+84 KKVEKLRDEIE

-101 YVLDQP
+101 YVLDRP

-115 CLMRELQKLEEE
+115 RLLRELEKIEEQ

-141 GAPPLEAFE
+141 GASPLEEFE
-150 IFRHTI
+150 IVRHTI

-186 ITYVAEP
+186 IEYVAEP
-193 KLDGLAVE
+193 KFDGLAIE
-201 LVYERGQ
+201 LVYERGL

-235 LQLIRKE
+235 LRLIQKE
-242 IPAPERLEVRGEVI
+242 ISSPERLEVRGEVI
-256 IQLKKFKELNR
+256 MQLRKFMELNR
-267 KREEMGEPFF
+267 KREEKEEPLF

-289 QLDSKITVERP
+289 QLDPKITAERP
-300 LEIYCY
+300 LEIYFY
-306 GVGGVRGRTFKT
+306 GLGEVRGWTFKT
-318 HSEIL
+318 QWEVL
-323 QTFPKWGLRTNPNI
+323 QTLPKWGLRTNPHVRKCKNI
-337 KRCQNID
+337 E
-344 EVLEY
+344 EVLDY
-349 YHKMNEKRET
+349 YHEMNEKRET
-359 LPYEIDGIV
+359 LPYEIDGTV
-368 IKVDR
+368 IKVNGF
-373 LDLQA
+373 DLQA
-378 RLGEISRSPR
+378 RLGEIARSPR

-393 KFQPR
+393 KFEPK
-398 QETTKILDII
+398 QETTKILNIR

-423 EPVRVGGVEV
+423 EPVKVGGVEV

-445 KKDVRVG
+445 RLDARIG

-472 SKRKG
+472 SKRTG
-477 TEKKF
+477 SEKKF
-482 RMPSKCP
+482 KMPSKCP

-494 VIKDEAIHRCNG
+494 VIKEEAIHRCIG
-506 LDCPAQ
+506 LDCSAQ

-522 KRAMDIEGLGLKLI
+522 KRAMDIEGLGVKLI
-536 DQLVNKGLI
+536 DQLVDKGLV

-554 NKQELIELERMAD
+554 KKEELIALERMAD
-567 KSAQN
+567 KSGQN
-572 IIDAIEKSK
+572 IIDAIEESK
-581 TKPLSKFLYA
+581 TKPLSRFLYA

-605 ACHFPRLD
+605 SLRFPRLD
-613 DLFRLSEEDLM
+613 DLFHLSEEDLM

-633 AASVI
+633 ASSVY

-651 LLKKAGVKVI
+651 RLKKAGVKVI
-661 EPKIKEKGKLAGKT
+661 EPKVKEKGKFAGKT

-682 KIFGRDEARNLVESS
+682 KSFGRDEVRNLVESL
-697 GGMTTSSISKK
+697 GGMTTSSVSKK
-708 VDYVVVGEDPGS
+708 VDFVVVGEDPGS
-720 KFDRAKELGIKT
+720 KFDKAKELGIKT